1 MAALR
6 ARAWRIPHD
15 LDAKGAV
22 PVGLTTA
29 SEFGG
34 PNLSIA
40 KLNGI
45 THNPWTHGRT
55 AGGRRSSVVG
65 SSCTAGDGG
74 GSIRIPAAFTGLVG
88 MKATAGP
95 DSPHTPRHDLVPRSH
110 PSGESRG
117 A

>member
-55 AGGRRSSVVG
+55 AGGRRSSG
-65 SSCTAGDGG
+65 
-74 GSIRIPAAFTGLVG
+74 RPARR
-88 MKATAGP
+88 ATAVDQFASLPRSP
-95 DSPHTPRHDLVPRSH
+95 DSS
-110 PSGESRG
+110 